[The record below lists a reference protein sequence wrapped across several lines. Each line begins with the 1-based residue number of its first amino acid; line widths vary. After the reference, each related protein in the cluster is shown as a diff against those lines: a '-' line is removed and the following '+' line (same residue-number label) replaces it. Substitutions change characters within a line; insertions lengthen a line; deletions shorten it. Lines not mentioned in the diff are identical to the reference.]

1 METHPVHQRRRRLR
15 GRHPGGGPRFG
26 TRRPQCLERPVVVVQ
41 YVVYLAAGLS
51 LVEFITRR
59 VARGVVTRRR
69 AFFSLVAIRPF
80 VDGGCRE
87 NRPPR
92 RRARPPPSLRAL
104 HAHPRRRGVVVSSA
118 HAVARHRRRRRG
130 AVRDVGVR
138 RLHLPVPHLPP
149 AHPRVQH
156 LQRGRARR
164 ARGGGRRPLAPPPRP
179 RRRSRGGRARLR
191 TTLPRRRARAP
202 DLRRRRPRSSRVRPR
217 RYLPRY
223 LRRLRRRVPQHRPRR
238 PARRALVVVRAP
250 PRSALRR
257 LSATAVNLN
266 ARAPASRHSCVT
278 FRRTPRG

>member
-1 METHPVHQRRRRLR
+1 MGAGTTPRPPGVGSMKSWSTAGEGWKPI
-15 GRHPGGGPRFG
+15 PSISDGGGCAGAIRAAG
-26 TRRPQCLERPVVVVQ
+26 RGSERGDRSASSVRSSWFI

-69 AFFSLVAIRPF
+69 AFLSLVAIRPF

-92 RRARPPPSLRAL
+92 RRARPHPSLRAL

-138 RLHLPVPHLPP
+138 RLHLPVPLLPP

-156 LQRGRARR
+156 LHRGRARR

-179 RRRSRGGRARLR
+179 RRR
-191 TTLPRRRARAP
+191 
-202 DLRRRRPRSSRVRPR
+202 
-217 RYLPRY
+217 
-223 LRRLRRRVPQHRPRR
+223 
-238 PARRALVVVRAP
+238 
-250 PRSALRR
+250 
-257 LSATAVNLN
+257 
-266 ARAPASRHSCVT
+266 
-278 FRRTPRG
+278 